1 MLVKLSSKGQIVIP
15 KEIRQSLG
23 LKAGDELRA
32 TRVNRHIE
40 LEPVVD
46 KRAARE
52 ALEALTG
59 MFQESGDLLANLE
72 KERKQEIERDD
83 ALFARYVGAARAD

>member
-1 MLVKLSSKGQIVIP
+1 MRVKLSSKGQLVIP

-23 LKAGDELRA
+23 LKAGDELRV

-52 ALEALTG
+52 ALDALTG
-59 MFQESGDLLANLE
+59 MFKESGDLLTNLE
-72 KERKQEIERDD
+72 NERKQEIKRDE
-83 ALFARYVGAARAD
+83 ALLARYVGAARAD